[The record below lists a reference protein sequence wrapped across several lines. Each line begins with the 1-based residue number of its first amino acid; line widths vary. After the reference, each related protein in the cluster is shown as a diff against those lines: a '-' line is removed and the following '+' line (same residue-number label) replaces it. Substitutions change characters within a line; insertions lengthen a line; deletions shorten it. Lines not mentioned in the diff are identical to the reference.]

1 MVKHSLTPL
10 TTCRMHYRTTMSKNI
25 AIIGT
30 GISGL
35 TCGHLLHKK
44 HDITLFEANN
54 YIGGH
59 TATKDVQVNGRQY
72 AIDTGFIV
80 FNDWTYPNFIKL
92 MDKIGVQSQATEMSF
107 SVKNISQNLEYNGNT
122 LNSLFAQRRNILRP
136 KFWRIIRDILKFNK
150 VCKKGAAERT
160 DYGLQTLHEFLVQHQ
175 FSDDFTYNYI
185 LPMCAAIWSTSLE
198 DIKAFPFTFF
208 LRFFNNHGLLNVTD
222 RPQWR
227 SIVGGSKEYI
237 KPLIAGFEH
246 NIKLNSPVKSVTDKN
261 NQKLVRLQ
269 DDSEHLFDDVI
280 FACHSNQAL
289 NILVEPSVSQT
300 EILGDMPYANNEV
313 VLHTDASVLPVRK
326 LAWASWNYFI
336 KGYDGESQAPA
347 VLTYNMNILQN
358 IQSDTTFCVTLN
370 NSKGIDPEKI
380 LGTYQYAHP
389 QFNNQT
395 MIAQAR
401 WSEISGKQGL
411 HFCGAYWYNGFHED
425 GVHSALDVCKSFGE
439 QL

>member
-1 MVKHSLTPL
+1 MK
-10 TTCRMHYRTTMSKNI
+10 KKI

-35 TCGHLLHKK
+35 TCGHVLHAK
-44 HDITLFEANN
+44 HNVTLFEAND

-59 TATKDVQVNGRQY
+59 TATKDVEVNGRQY

-107 SVKNISQNLEYNGNT
+107 SVKNLSQNLEYNGNN
-122 LNSLFAQRRNILRP
+122 LNSLFAQRRNVIRP
-136 KFWRIIRDILKFNK
+136 KFWRIVRDILKFNK
-150 VCKKGAAERT
+150 ICKEQALLKT
-160 DYGLQTLHEFLVQHQ
+160 DHGHQTLNEFLVQHQ

-208 LRFFNNHGLLNVTD
+208 LRFFNNHGLLNITD

-227 SIVGGSKEYI
+227 SIKGGSREYI
-237 KPLIAGFEH
+237 KPLIAGFED
-246 NIKLNSPVKSVTDKN
+246 NIKLNSPVKSVTDNGSK
-261 NQKLVRLQ
+261 KVITLQ
-269 DDSEHLFDDVI
+269 DDSEYLFDDVI
-280 FACHSNQAL
+280 FACHSDQVLA
-289 NILVEPSVSQT
+289 IMTSPSAKQN
-300 EILGDMPYANNEV
+300 EILGDMHYAKNEV
-313 VLHTDASVLPVRK
+313 ILHTDESVLPIRK
-326 LAWASWNYFI
+326 LAWASWNYLI
-336 KGYDGESQAPA
+336 KGYEGESQAPA

-370 NSKGIDPEKI
+370 NTKDIAPEKV
-380 LGTYQYAHP
+380 LGTFHYAHP
-389 QFNNQT
+389 QFTNKT
-395 MIAQAR
+395 LEAQSR
-401 WSEISGKQGL
+401 WAEISGIQGI

-425 GVHSALDVCKSFGE
+425 GVRSALDVCETFGE

>member
-1 MVKHSLTPL
+1 
-10 TTCRMHYRTTMSKNI
+10 MSKQI

-35 TCGHLLHKK
+35 TCGHLLHQK
-44 HDITLFEANN
+44 HDITLFEANG
-54 YIGGH
+54 YVGGH
-59 TATKDVQVNGRQY
+59 TATKDVEVNGKHY

-107 SVKNISQNLEYNGNT
+107 SVKNIAQNLEYNGNT

-136 KFWRIIRDILKFNK
+136 RFWRIVRDILKFNK
-150 VCKKGAAERT
+150 ICKKGAAEKS
-160 DYGLQTLHEFLVQHQ
+160 DYGQQTLQEFLIRHQ

-198 DIKAFPFTFF
+198 DIKAFPFAFF
-208 LRFFNNHGLLNVTD
+208 LRFFNNHGLLNITD

-227 SIVGGSKEYI
+227 SITGGSREYI
-237 KPLIAGFEH
+237 TPLTSGFEDK
-246 NIKLNSPVKSVTDKN
+246 IKLNSPVKSVANKGN
-261 NQKLVRLQ
+261 HKLVLLQ
-269 DDSEHLFDDVI
+269 DGSEYLFDDVI
-280 FACHSNQAL
+280 FACHSDQAL
-289 NILVEPSVSQT
+289 AIIASPNAYHK
-300 EILGDMPYANNEV
+300 EILGNMPYAKNEV
-313 VLHTDASVLPVRK
+313 VLHTDHSVLPVRK
-326 LAWASWNYFI
+326 LAWASWNYLI

-358 IQSDTTFCVTLN
+358 IESDTTFCVTLN
-370 NSKGIDPEKI
+370 NSKDIDPDKV
-380 LGTYQYAHP
+380 LGTYSYSHP

-395 MIAQAR
+395 VTAQSR
-401 WSEISGKQGL
+401 WADISGSNGL

-439 QL
+439 HL

>member
-1 MVKHSLTPL
+1 
-10 TTCRMHYRTTMSKNI
+10 MSKQI

-35 TCGHLLHKK
+35 TCGYLLHQK
-44 HDITLFEANN
+44 HDITLFEAND

-59 TATKDVQVNGRQY
+59 TATKDVEVNGEKY

-92 MDKIGVQSQATEMSF
+92 MDKIGVKSQATEMSF
-107 SVKNISQNLEYNGNT
+107 SVKNIARNLEYNGNT

-136 KFWRIIRDILKFNK
+136 RFWRIVRGILKFNK
-150 VCKKGAAERT
+150 TCKKGAVEKV
-160 DYGLQTLHEFLVQHQ
+160 DYGEQTLHQFLIQHQ

-208 LRFFNNHGLLNVTD
+208 LRFFNNHGLLNITD

-227 SIVGGSKEYI
+227 SITGGSREYI
-237 KPLIAGFEH
+237 TPLTSGFEDK
-246 NIKLNSPVKSVTDKN
+246 IKLNSPVKFVTDKG
-261 NQKLVRLQ
+261 NQKSVLLQ
-269 DDSEHLFDDVI
+269 NGSEYLFDDVI
-280 FACHSNQAL
+280 FACHSDQAL
-289 NILVEPSVSQT
+289 AIIASPSALHK
-300 EILGDMPYANNEV
+300 EILGSMPYTKNEV
-313 VLHTDASVLPVRK
+313 VLHTDHSVLPVRK
-326 LAWASWNYFI
+326 LAWASWNYLI
-336 KGYDGESQAPA
+336 KGYNGEYQAPA

-358 IQSDTTFCVTLN
+358 IESNTTFCVTLN
-370 NSKGIDPEKI
+370 NTKNIDPEKI
-380 LGTYQYAHP
+380 LGTYSYAHP

-395 MIAQAR
+395 IIAQAR
-401 WSEISGKQGL
+401 WEEISGNSGL

-439 QL
+439 HL

>member
-1 MVKHSLTPL
+1 
-10 TTCRMHYRTTMSKNI
+10 MHYRATMSKKI

-44 HDITLFEANN
+44 HNITLFEANN

-59 TATKDVQVNGRQY
+59 TATKDVEVNGRQY

-107 SVKNISQNLEYNGNT
+107 SVKNISLNLEYNGNT
-122 LNSLFAQRRNILRP
+122 LNSLFAQRRNVLRP
-136 KFWRIIRDILKFNK
+136 RFWRIVRDILKFNK
-150 VCKKGAAERT
+150 VCKTGAAVKT
-160 DYGLQTLHEFLVQHQ
+160 DYGRQTLHEFLIQHQ

-227 SIVGGSKEYI
+227 SIVGGSKQYI
-237 KPLIAGFEH
+237 KPLIAGFED
-246 NIKLNSPVKSVTDKN
+246 NIKLNSPVKSVTGINK
-261 NQKLVRLQ
+261 QKLVRLH
-269 DDSEHLFDDVI
+269 DDTEHLFDEVI
-280 FACHSNQAL
+280 FACHSDQAL
-289 NILVEPSVSQT
+289 AILTEPSVSQT
-300 EILGDMPYANNEV
+300 EILGDMPYVMNEV
-313 VLHTDASVLPVRK
+313 VLHTDDSVLPKRK
-326 LAWASWNYFI
+326 LAWASWNYLI
-336 KGYDGESQAPA
+336 KGYEGEYQAPA

-358 IQSDTTFCVTLN
+358 IQSDSTFCVTLN
-370 NSKGIDPEKI
+370 NSKGIDPEKV
-380 LGTYQYAHP
+380 LGIYHYAHP

-395 MIAQAR
+395 IVAQAR

-425 GVHSALDVCKSFGE
+425 GVHSALDVCNTFGE

>member
-1 MVKHSLTPL
+1 
-10 TTCRMHYRTTMSKNI
+10 MSKKI

-35 TCGHLLHKK
+35 TCGHLLHEKN
-44 HDITLFEANN
+44 DITLFEANN

-59 TATKDVQVNGRQY
+59 TATKDVEVNGKQY
-72 AIDTGFIV
+72 SIDTGFIV
-80 FNDWTYPNFIKL
+80 FNDWTYPHFIKL

-107 SVKNISQNLEYNGNT
+107 SVKNIKQNLEYNGNT

-150 VCKKGAAERT
+150 ICKKGASENT
-160 DYGLQTLHEFLVQHQ
+160 DYGEETLHEFLTQHR

-185 LPMCAAIWSTSLE
+185 LPMCSAIWSTSLE

-227 SIVGGSKEYI
+227 SIVGGSREYI
-237 KPLIAGFEH
+237 KPLIAGFEDR
-246 NIKLNSPVKSVTDKN
+246 IRINSPVKSVSYCDG
-261 NQKLVRLQ
+261 QKLICLK
-269 DDSEHLFDDVI
+269 DDSEHLFDEVI
-280 FACHSNQAL
+280 FACHSDQAL
-289 NILVEPSVSQT
+289 AILVSPSLLQKS
-300 EILGDMPYANNEV
+300 ILGDMRYAKNEV
-313 VLHTDASVLPVRK
+313 VLHTDHSVLPVRT
-326 LAWASWNYFI
+326 LAWASWNYLI

-347 VLTYNMNILQN
+347 ILTYNMNILQN
-358 IQSDTTFCVTLN
+358 IDSDTTFCVTLN
-370 NSKGIDPEKI
+370 NSKGIDPAKV
-380 LGTYQYAHP
+380 LGTYEYSHP

-395 MIAQAR
+395 VAAQQR
-401 WSEISGKQGL
+401 WKEISGINGL

-425 GVHSALDVCKSFGE
+425 GVHSALDVCKTFGE
-439 QL
+439 YL